1 MLYHQYSGFDYTDT
15 ELEGVMSDI
24 AVVLFNTVSFMSN
37 IVDMYSQTYW
47 VLCYRYSGCDVTG
60 IGEVT
65 S

>member
-15 ELEGVMSDI
+15 ELEGVMSDT
-24 AVVLFNTVSFMSN
+24 AVVCLNTVSLMSN

-47 VLCYRYSGCDVTG
+47 VLCYRYNGCDVTG
-60 IGEVT
+60 IGDEM